1 MSNLKRTPLNRTM
14 KLVTITAIFLLLFSL
29 GGCSSNKQEVNSSP
43 NNAPRLTDQAMEA
56 YYVDAQW
63 LQENLDQVTIV
74 DARADKEYKKGHIP
88 GAVNITWQA
97 LSNMQ
102 PKQGEPGWGV
112 VLSNEQLSKKLGEF
126 GIDGKKD
133 IVVYNDPAGL
143 GEDGRVVWMLRI
155 AGLENSRMLFGG
167 WPAWQKAG
175 GEGTKDTPQV
185 KAVSFSITN
194 PDTSLLATTEYIK
207 TNKDKVKLL
216 DTRSPE
222 EFTGKT
228 DHGERVRGHIP
239 GAIHLH
245 YRDAFNPDGTVKT
258 VAELKDMFVQAGLKP
273 GDEVISYCT
282 VGIRSGFM
290 TELLRMCG
298 YENAKNYNASFSEWA
313 GDPNNPIEK

>member
-1 MSNLKRTPLNRTM
+1 MSNLRRNVANKTM
-14 KLVTITAIFLLLFSL
+14 KLMAVTVICGLIFSL
-29 GGCSSNKQEVNSSP
+29 TGCSNGKQEINSAKVSS
-43 NNAPRLTDQAMEA
+43 PRLTDKTMEG

-63 LQENLDQVTIV
+63 LKENLDQVAII
-74 DARADKEYKKGHIP
+74 DARAEKEYNKGHIP
-88 GAVNITWQA
+88 GAVNITWQS

-112 VLSNEQLSKKLGEF
+112 VLANKQLSKKIGEF
-126 GIDGKKD
+126 GIDGSKD
-133 IVVYNDPAGL
+133 IVVYNDPAGM

-155 AGLENSRMLFGG
+155 AGLQNSRMLFGG
-167 WPAWQKAG
+167 WPAWQNTG
-175 GEGTKDTPQV
+175 GEVTKDSPEI

-194 PDTSLLATTEYIK
+194 PDTSLLTTSEYIK
-207 TNKDKVKLL
+207 TNRDKVKLL

-228 DHGERVRGHIP
+228 DHGEKARGHIP

-245 YRDAFNPDGTVKT
+245 YRDAFNSDGTVKT
-258 VAELKDMFVQAGLKP
+258 VAQLQDMFSQVGLKP
-273 GDEVISYCT
+273 EDEVISYCT

-298 YENAKNYNASFSEWA
+298 YAKAKNYNASFSEWA
-313 GDPNNPIEK
+313 GDSNNPIEK